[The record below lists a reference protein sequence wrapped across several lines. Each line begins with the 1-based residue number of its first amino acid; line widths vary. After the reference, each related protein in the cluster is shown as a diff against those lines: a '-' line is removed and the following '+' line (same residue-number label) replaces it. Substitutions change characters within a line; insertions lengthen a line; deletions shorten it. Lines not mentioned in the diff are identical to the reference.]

1 MDKQKQL
8 EAHMAKTMKE
18 NNIDQAKTVNGLM
31 QSEYV
36 DCSYEDKTITMK
48 FPVLSWQA
56 NRVGG
61 FHGGTVCIMFD
72 IAIAALARFFAGT
85 DFAPTVSLDV
95 KYIRPAAMG
104 DEILVKA
111 KAIATGKRIS
121 QFTAEA
127 TNAANGKLLATAASV
142 FLNVDTS
149 RRNETQTNEAQTS
162 EEEKKERE

>member
-8 EAHMAKTMKE
+8 EAHMEKTMVE
-18 NNIDQAKTVNGLM
+18 NNVHQAETVNGM
-31 QSEYV
+31 MRSQYV
-36 DCSYEDKTITMK
+36 GCSYKDRTITMK
-48 FPVLSWQA
+48 FPVLPWQA

-72 IAIAALARFFAGT
+72 IVIAALARFFAGT

-104 DEILVKA
+104 DEILVTA
-111 KAIATGKRIS
+111 RAIATGKRIS

-127 TNAANGKLLATAASV
+127 TNARTGKLLATAASV

-149 RRNETQTNEAQTS
+149 KRGTTGQEGG
-162 EEEKKERE
+162 KD